1 MAANEL
7 VAVNGQKYYFDASGL
22 MTTGLVPI
30 GGLTYLFG
38 ADGTMQYGWYTDASG
53 MRYFQTDGSMA
64 VNTTLTVD
72 GALYT
77 FDANGIATAVPALNP
92 AAWVTDP
99 ATGVTVDTATGE
111 VVAPETVAQVAA
123 MSAAAGQ

>member
-7 VAVNGQKYYFDASGL
+7 VTVNGQKYYFDASGV
-22 MTTGLVPI
+22 MAVGLVPI

-38 ADGTMQYGWYTDASG
+38 ADGSMQYGWYTDASG
-53 MRYFQTDGSMA
+53 MRYFQADGSMA

-77 FDANGIATAVPALNP
+77 FDTNGLATAVPVLNP

-99 ATGVTVDTATGE
+99 ATGVTVDTLTGE
-111 VVAPETVAQVAA
+111 VISPETVAQ
-123 MSAAAGQ
+123 AAALGAASVN

>member
-1 MAANEL
+1 MQRGMIPL
-7 VAVNGQKYYFDASGL
+7 DGK
-22 MTTGLVPI
+22 I
-30 GGLTYLFG
+30 YLFG

-53 MRYFQTDGSMA
+53 MRYFQADGSMA
-64 VNTTLTVD
+64 VNATLTVD

-77 FDANGIATAVPALNP
+77 FDANGIATAVPVLNP

-99 ATGVTVDTATGE
+99 VTGVTVDTTTGE
-111 VVAPETVAQVAA
+111 VVAPETVAQAAA